1 MREDPKLALQVRVS
15 KMLGYGFAF
24 SLVWAAGVGSVI
36 ALVVGLRAR
45 KIIRQSGGE
54 ISGIGMAWW
63 CILAGAAGVLTVL
76 PYVIWLLIKASK
88 K

>member
-1 MREDPKLALQVRVS
+1 MRDDPKLALQVRVS

-45 KIIRQSGGE
+45 KLIRQSGGE
-54 ISGIGMAWW
+54 ISGIRMAW
-63 CILAGAAGVLTVL
+63 
-76 PYVIWLLIKASK
+76 
-88 K
+88 